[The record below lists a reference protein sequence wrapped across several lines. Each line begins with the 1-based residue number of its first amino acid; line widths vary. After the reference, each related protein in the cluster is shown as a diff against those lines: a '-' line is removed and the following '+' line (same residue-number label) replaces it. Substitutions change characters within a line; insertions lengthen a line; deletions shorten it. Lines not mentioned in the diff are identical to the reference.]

1 MTTGTGEAPRE
12 VWTLTFP
19 PAGRGPEVA
28 AAAERQGWD
37 GVLIADSQNL
47 TGDVYATLTAA
58 AAATGRIMLAPG
70 VTNSVTRDP
79 AVTACGI
86 ATVQQFSGGRA
97 VLGIGRGD
105 SAVAYLGK
113 KPAPVAEFEDYL
125 RDVQTYLRGETVDRS
140 GFPSRLEWLPGAEL
154 PKVPVEVAA
163 TGPKVLAAAARTADR
178 IAVTVGAD
186 PARLRWAIETARRA
200 REEAGLDPAGLSFGA
215 YVNAVAHPDRSVA
228 REVVRGSFSTLVR
241 FGGMSDAGS
250 QASTT
255 ASERSAL
262 TALARDY
269 SVRRHAMRDA
279 EHAAAIDDAFV
290 DRFAV
295 VGPSSYC
302 VERLRELFDVG
313 LDRLIIAGHSRDAD
327 PELLAET
334 AERMASEV
342 LPMVRKR

>member
-1 MTTGTGEAPRE
+1 MTCAAGLPPDRE

-19 PAGRGPEVA
+19 AAGRGPEAAVA
-28 AAAERQGWD
+28 AEIQGWD
-37 GVLIADSQNL
+37 GILIADSQNL

-58 AAATGRIMLAPG
+58 AAATERILLGPG

-79 AVTACGI
+79 AVTASGI
-86 ATVQQFSGGRA
+86 ATVQQYSGGRA

-113 KPAPVAEFEDYL
+113 RPAPVPEFEDYL
-125 RDVQTYLRGETVDRS
+125 RDVQAYLRGEVVDRS
-140 GFPSRLEWLPGAEL
+140 GFPSRLEWLPATDL

-186 PARLRWAIETARRA
+186 PGRVRWAIDTARQA

-250 QASTT
+250 QVTEA
-255 ASERSAL
+255 ADRSAL
-262 TALARDY
+262 ATLARDY
-269 SVRRHAMRDA
+269 SIRRHAMR
-279 EHAAAIDDAFV
+279 ETGHAAAIDDGLV

-295 VGPSSYC
+295 VGPSEHC
-302 VERLRELFDVG
+302 AERLQELFDVG

-327 PELLAET
+327 PALLTET
-334 AERMASEV
+334 AERFASEV
-342 LPMVRKR
+342 LPMVRKS